1 MIDYTN
7 ILRLDSC
14 FRFLSLAE
22 RIELHQ
28 SRMSGRYFQQLPKSH
43 QDKIRKMNEALN
55 LIGWEVPEFHTLKE
69 TGYLERYWVYK
80 KERNEISETQYAE
93 LHRNEFEKFLTIL
106 KSL

>member
-28 SRMSGRYFQQLPKSH
+28 SRMSGRYFQQLNEQSKN
-43 QDKIRKMNEALN
+43 KIRRLNEALSLMN
-55 LIGWEVPEFHTLKE
+55 WEVPAFHTLRE
-69 TGYLERYWVYK
+69 TEHYERFWVCK
-80 KERNEISETQYAE
+80 IGRKEISEAQYAE
-93 LHRNEFEKFLTIL
+93 MYRQDFEKLLTLL
-106 KSL
+106 KNL